1 MLSTLLPLTLIFI
14 GIQITQGQL
23 LIRPT
28 YVYQNLIRNM
38 HDFFNNTCIILL
50 HDTPNVMENTSLDET
65 KQLFSLQRYL
75 SGTLHIRTVFMDFQ
89 MFKTRVGK
97 SYYHIKRPLFVL
109 LNDYND
115 TRDQL
120 AYVSTWLAME
130 YPTWLLF
137 FRKETQIEVFFHNI
151 YVPFDCQ
158 VMITRDNENETDEEE
173 ILEVYQ
179 IDAQS
184 KIRIMNFG
192 SWDNINGFKGPTLSL
207 YQRRN
212 NLYGHNLRVV
222 MAHDPP
228 VSLIHHN
235 ERNEI
240 IEVSGFFGELMK
252 LLQEGMNCTL
262 TYIETDSW
270 GLNLLNGTWTGAVG
284 MLIKNEADIAG
295 MELMMTSDRLD
306 AIDFTTPVYSTKCRT
321 FIKRPDLTSI
331 KWQAYTSPFGANIW
345 YLIGF
350 IILLSSGLI
359 MIIKIVVKTISYY
372 EDFEHSPS
380 TLSEIMFYVFGA
392 FCNQGMQQSL
402 LDPVRM
408 VQFVIHLTAVV
419 VLAAY
424 SAALISFLAIKT
436 FVMPFT
442 TMEGLLKDGTYRFA
456 VVQESADYTFFQNTS
471 DKVLRVLFD
480 NILTKETDLPINYL
494 DGLHRVCKEDKYAF
508 MAMDNIAAELQQKL
522 TCSVESLDTI
532 TQTTIAMAVPNR
544 SPYDGIINSNIL
556 MLRDSGILQR
566 LLNTEWS
573 NQFKKP
579 KSKWTSVELYD
590 MVPLLIFMFCGSV
603 VSSFLLSLE
612 HIIHRKVV
620 NNKTLRIIQK
630 KS

>member
-1 MLSTLLPLTLIFI
+1 MLSTLFSLMLILI
-14 GIQITQGQL
+14 GIQTIQGQL

-28 YVYQNLIRNM
+28 YVYRNLIRNM
-38 HDFFNNTCIILL
+38 HNFFNNTCIILL
-50 HDTPNVMENTSLDET
+50 HDTPNVMKNTSLDEAT
-65 KQLFSLQRYL
+65 ELFSLQRYL
-75 SGTLHIRTVFMDFQ
+75 SGTLHIRTVIMDFH
-89 MFKTRVGK
+89 MFKTRVGE

-115 TRDQL
+115 TRDEL

-158 VMITRDNENETDEEE
+158 LMVTRDNENGTGEV

-184 KIRIMNFG
+184 KIRIMNFA
-192 SWDNINGFKGPTLSL
+192 SWDRINGFKGPTLSL

-212 NLYGHNLRVV
+212 SLYGHNIRVV
-222 MAHDPP
+222 MVHDPP
-228 VSLIHHN
+228 VSLIH
-235 ERNEI
+235 RNEKNEI
-240 IEVSGFFGELMK
+240 VEVSGFFGELMK

-262 TYIETDSW
+262 TYTEANSW
-270 GLNLLNGTWTGAVG
+270 GLNLLNKTWTGAVG
-284 MLIKNEADIAG
+284 TLVKNEADIAG
-295 MELMMTSDRLD
+295 MGLMMTSDRLD
-306 AIDFTTPVYSTKCRT
+306 AIDFTAPVYSTKCRT
-321 FIKRPDLTSI
+321 FIKRPDSTSI
-331 KWQAYTSPFGANIW
+331 KWRAYTSPFGAYIW
-345 YLIGF
+345 YFIGLL
-350 IILLSSGLI
+350 ILLSSGLI
-359 MIIKIVVKTISYY
+359 TIIKIVVKIVSYY

-380 TLSEIMFYVFGA
+380 TFSEIMFYVFGA

-424 SAALISFLAIKT
+424 SAALISFLAINT

-471 DKVLRVLFD
+471 DKVLSVLFD
-480 NILTKETDLPINYL
+480 NILTKETDLPINYF
-494 DGLHRVCKEDKYAF
+494 DGLRRVCKENKYAF
-508 MAMDNIAAELQQKL
+508 VALDNIAAELQRKL
-522 TCSVESLDTI
+522 TCSVESLDTL

-556 MLRDSGILQR
+556 TLRDSGILQR

-573 NQFKKP
+573 NQFTKP
-579 KSKWTSVELYD
+579 KKKWTSVELYD
-590 MVPLLIFMFCGSV
+590 MVPLLIFMFGGSV

-612 HIIHRKVV
+612 YIVHRKVV
-620 NNKTLRIIQK
+620 NINTLRIIRK
-630 KS
+630 RS